1 VNATGTRRRR
11 ADGERSRNAI
21 LDTAAKLSTVEG
33 LEGMSIGRLAE
44 ATGMSKSG
52 LYAHFRS
59 KEELQLATIEAAGET
74 FETEVL
80 SKVEAAE
87 PGVASIVALS
97 EAFLSY
103 LERRVFPG
111 GCFFAA
117 LTAEFG
123 PRSGAVKE
131 RIVEY
136 YDEWLALFEELV
148 VQARDGGELAADVDP
163 VQLAFELDAILYG
176 ANALFVLKDDER
188 AFDHARRAIR
198 ERLDASR

>member
-1 VNATGTRRRR
+1 MGTRRRR

-33 LEGMSIGRLAE
+33 LDGLSIGRLAE

-52 LYAHFRS
+52 IYAHFGS

-74 FETEVL
+74 FEAEVL
-80 SKVEAAE
+80 SRVEGAE

-103 LERRVFPG
+103 VERRVFPG

-148 VQARDGGELAADVDP
+148 VQARDRGELAADVDP

>member
-1 VNATGTRRRR
+1 VNPASTRRRR

-21 LDTAAKLSTVEG
+21 LDTAAKLSTLEG
-33 LEGMSIGRLAE
+33 LEGLSIGRLAE

-52 LYAHFRS
+52 LYAHFGS

-80 SKVEAAE
+80 SKVEGAA
-87 PGVASIVALS
+87 PGIASILALS

-123 PRSGAVKE
+123 PRPGAVKE

-148 VQARDGGELAADVDP
+148 VQARDLGELAADVDP
-163 VQLAFELDAILYG
+163 VQAAFELDAILYG
-176 ANALFVLKDDER
+176 ANALFVLKDDEG
-188 AFDHARRAIR
+188 AFDHARAAIR
-198 ERLDASR
+198 ERLDAGR

>member
-1 VNATGTRRRR
+1 MNATGTRRRR

-80 SKVEAAE
+80 SKVEGVE
-87 PGVASIVALS
+87 PGVGSIVALS

-148 VQARDGGELAADVDP
+148 VQARDRGELAADVDP

>member
-1 VNATGTRRRR
+1 MNASGTRRRR

-80 SKVEAAE
+80 SRVEGAE
-87 PGVASIVALS
+87 PGVASILALS

-123 PRSGAVKE
+123 PRSGAVKA
-131 RIVEY
+131 RMVEY

-148 VQARDGGELAADVDP
+148 VQARDRGQLAADVDP

-188 AFDHARRAIR
+188 AFDHARAAIR

>member
-33 LEGMSIGRLAE
+33 LDGLSIGRLAE

-52 LYAHFRS
+52 IYAHFGS

-80 SKVEAAE
+80 SKVEGAE

-103 LERRVFPG
+103 VERRVFPG

-148 VQARDGGELAADVDP
+148 VQARDRGELAADVDP
-163 VQLAFELDAILYG
+163 VQVAFELDAILYG

>member
-1 VNATGTRRRR
+1 MNATDTRRRR
-11 ADGERSRNAI
+11 ADGARSRNAS

-59 KEELQLATIEAAGET
+59 KEELQLATIESAGDT
-74 FETEVL
+74 FEAEVL
-80 SKVEAAE
+80 SKVEGAD
-87 PGVASIVALS
+87 PGVASILALS

-148 VQARDGGELAADVDP
+148 VQARDRGELAADVDP

-176 ANALFVLKDDER
+176 ANALFVLKDDKR
-188 AFDHARRAIR
+188 AFDHARAAIR
-198 ERLDASR
+198 ERLDARR

>member
-80 SKVEAAE
+80 SNVEGVE
-87 PGVASIVALS
+87 PGVGSILALS

-148 VQARDGGELAADVDP
+148 VQARDRGELAADVDP

>member
-1 VNATGTRRRR
+1 MNATGTRRRR

-80 SKVEAAE
+80 SKVEGVE
-87 PGVASIVALS
+87 PGVGSILALS

-148 VQARDGGELAADVDP
+148 VQARDRGELAADVDP

>member
-1 VNATGTRRRR
+1 MSATTPRRRR
-11 ADGERSRNAI
+11 ADGERSRNTI
-21 LDTAAKLSTVEG
+21 LDTAAKLATVEG
-33 LEGMSIGRLAE
+33 LEGLSIGRLADE
-44 ATGMSKSG
+44 TGMSKSG
-52 LYAHFRS
+52 LYAHFGS
-59 KEELQLATIEAAGET
+59 KEELQLATIEAAGAT
-74 FETEVL
+74 FEAEVL
-80 SKVEAAE
+80 SRIEEAD

-123 PRSGAVKE
+123 PRSGAVKDV
-131 RIVEY
+131 IVGY
-136 YDEWLALFEELV
+136 YDEWIALFEQLV
-148 VQARDGGELAADVDP
+148 VQARDRGELAADVDP

-176 ANALFVLKDDER
+176 ANALFVLKNDER
-188 AFDHARRAIR
+188 AFDHARAAIS